1 VNGVGAPRAFDVSVI
16 RRMGFPNV
24 SYGEDYA
31 VALRI
36 SREYK
41 IGRIFENVYECR
53 RWKNNTDAK
62 ISPEQENRNNFY
74 KDQLRSE
81 EIKSRQNLN
90 EKWKRLE
97 AKIWAGYP
105 GKVKRSLASLCDG
118 LYDVQKKDWPAF
130 AQACRGLRSVRMRR
144 LSGGYPLYLQYNAA
158 RIVSS
163 AASVDADVI
172 KQRPCFLCP
181 ENLPVEQKGILY
193 RDEYLILCNPAPIF
207 KNHFTVIGLDHD
219 PQKIKTAAGL
229 LIDLARD
236 VSPKY
241 AVLYN
246 GPACGASAPDHLH
259 VQMVSAKDLP
269 FLRERR
275 GLTFSKKI
283 SAVEYKVGRHFDR
296 CVTVL
301 ESKREKFLREQ
312 FLDLLTVAQR
322 VMTLSTEPMLNVLC
336 VYEQN
341 RWRLIIFWRARHR
354 PAAYFAKGKQRIFI
368 SPGAIDM
375 AGVVISPLLRHY
387 KHLCYH
393 DIREI
398 YKEVSLPENMSDFI
412 LKQL

>member
-1 VNGVGAPRAFDVSVI
+1 
-16 RRMGFPNV
+16 
-24 SYGEDYA
+24 
-31 VALRI
+31 
-36 SREYK
+36 
-41 IGRIFENVYECR
+41 
-53 RWKNNTDAK
+53 
-62 ISPEQENRNNFY
+62 
-74 KDQLRSE
+74 
-81 EIKSRQNLN
+81 
-90 EKWKRLE
+90 
-97 AKIWAGYP
+97 
-105 GKVKRSLASLCDG
+105 
-118 LYDVQKKDWPAF
+118 
-130 AQACRGLRSVRMRR
+130 
-144 LSGGYPLYLQYNAA
+144 
-158 RIVSS
+158 
-163 AASVDADVI
+163 
-172 KQRPCFLCP
+172 
-181 ENLPVEQKGILY
+181 
-193 RDEYLILCNPAPIF
+193 
-207 KNHFTVIGLDHD
+207 
-219 PQKIKTAAGL
+219 L